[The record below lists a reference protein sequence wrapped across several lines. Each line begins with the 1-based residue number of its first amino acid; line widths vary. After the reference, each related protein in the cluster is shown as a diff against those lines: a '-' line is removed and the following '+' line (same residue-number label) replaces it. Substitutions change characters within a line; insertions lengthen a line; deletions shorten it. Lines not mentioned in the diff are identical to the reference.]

1 MIFVSVGEDDTCHL
15 SGPTPQVRNVGNYH
29 IDSQHMVFW
38 EHYSRIHHDNG
49 VTVFNQHHVEADFP
63 ETAKRD

>member
-1 MIFVSVGEDDTCHL
+1 
-15 SGPTPQVRNVGNYH
+15 
-29 IDSQHMVFW
+29 MVFW

-63 ETAKRD
+63 ETAERD